1 MTRTSHLSTRA
12 TQGSRI
18 GALAFGVL
26 LGAAACDGA
35 APAVD
40 ASAPP
45 SARTSAVSLRIDVP
59 AGGKPASLTVL
70 AFRAAFSGVASAD
83 VLGLVDPLAAAA
95 PVRDCQVRD
104 VGQSAA
110 ALVAR
115 GDAIE
120 LEELSGVGITLGDR
134 AEIRPSPRLY
144 PDLAAT
150 IGGVVGEA
158 GPLGLV
164 VVPDLVRVSS
174 SATLVGTDGAFDAAT
189 VAIPTTGWVRLLNGA
204 VPHDGSLVEIAAD
217 LNINL
222 TTGAAVTDGTKTGA
236 KIDTKIDTK
245 PSTMEG
251 IDAETSV
258 ELRPFGATVA
268 LTCLVPANSTTAN
281 TGANITTGQ
290 IAFMVPRQALS
301 ALVAMSGATPG
312 APVAAALD
320 LVRRSNHRLPLS
332 ATRVTVEVRTSTF
345 VELRP

>member
-1 MTRTSHLSTRA
+1 MTRTRHEYTRVVRA
-12 TQGSRI
+12 NGR
-18 GALAFGVL
+18 GFLALGLL

-59 AGGKPASLTVL
+59 AGKPASLTVL
-70 AFRAAFSGVASAD
+70 AFRAAFSGVASSD

-95 PVRDCQVRD
+95 PARDCQVSD
-104 VGQSAA
+104 VGQSAT

-120 LEELSGVGITLGDR
+120 LEELAGVGITFGDDD
-134 AEIRPSPRLY
+134 EIRPSPRLY

-158 GPLGLV
+158 GPLRLA
-164 VVPDLVRVSS
+164 VVPEQVRVSNG
-174 SATLVGTDGAFDAAT
+174 ATSIAADGALDAAT
-189 VAIPTTGWVRLLNGA
+189 VGVPTTGWVRLVNGV
-204 VPHDGSLVEIAAD
+204 VPHDGSVVGISMD
-217 LNINL
+217 LNVSL
-222 TTGAAVTDGTKTGA
+222 TTGVATGVGVGSTAGTRTRA
-236 KIDTKIDTK
+236 MT
-245 PSTMEG
+245 S
-251 IDAETSV
+251 IDAETSI

-268 LTCLVPANSTTAN
+268 LTCLVPTNATSNPAGN
-281 TGANITTGQ
+281 Q
-290 IAFMVPRQALS
+290 IAFMIPRQALG

-320 LVRRSNHRLPLS
+320 LVRRSNQRLPLS